1 MAGGAS
7 YGRGM
12 DLGLSAVVALV
23 VGGGGLIGSAV
34 GRALHAEGATVVL
47 GGRTQQT
54 LSAAAEA
61 IGADVQT
68 VVLDSGDDDSVRR
81 AVEGVVAR
89 HGSVGVLVNTAAP
102 SARTLDP
109 ARNSDPE
116 QVTQAFEAKAMGYL
130 RCANAV
136 LPGMR
141 EAGFGRVINIS
152 GQNAFLTASVTG
164 AVRNGAVAIL
174 SKALAD
180 ECAGSGVTVN
190 VVHPGIVRPDAATEV
205 EAGAPG
211 ESTPA
216 QVAAVVVF
224 LASRAAGAVS
234 GESVAVGHRVRGVSA
249 Y

>member
-1 MAGGAS
+1 
-7 YGRGM
+7 M
-12 DLGLSAVVALV
+12 DLGLNAVVTLV
-23 VGGGGLIGSAV
+23 VGGGGLIGTAV

-47 GGRTQQT
+47 GGRTQET
-54 LSAAAEA
+54 LTAAAEA
-61 IGADVQT
+61 IGGDVDT

-81 AVEGVVAR
+81 AVADIVAR
-89 HGSVGVLVNTAAP
+89 HGTIDVLVNTAAP

-109 ARNSDPE
+109 ERNSDPE

-136 LPGMR
+136 LPAMR
-141 EAGFGRVINIS
+141 QAGFGRVVNVS
-152 GQNAFLTASVTG
+152 GQNAFLTASITG

-180 ECAGSGVTVN
+180 DAAGTGVTVN
-190 VVHPGIVRPDAATEV
+190 VVHPGIVRADASVEV
-205 EAGAPG
+205 ERGSAG
-211 ESTPA
+211 ESTPE

-224 LASRAAGAVS
+224 LASRAAGSVS

>member
-1 MAGGAS
+1 
-7 YGRGM
+7 M
-12 DLGLSAVVALV
+12 DLGLNAVVTLV
-23 VGGGGLIGSAV
+23 VGGGGLIGTAV

-47 GGRTQQT
+47 GGRTQET
-54 LSAAAEA
+54 LTAAAEA
-61 IGADVQT
+61 IGGDVDT

-81 AVEGVVAR
+81 AVADIVAR
-89 HGSVGVLVNTAAP
+89 HGTIGVLVNTAAP

-109 ARNSDPE
+109 ERNSDPE
-116 QVTQAFEAKAMGYL
+116 QVTQAFAAKAMGYL

-136 LPGMR
+136 LPAMR
-141 EAGFGRVINIS
+141 QAGFGRVVNVS
-152 GQNAFLTASVTG
+152 GQNAFLTASITG

-180 ECAGSGVTVN
+180 DAAGTGVTVN
-190 VVHPGIVRPDAATEV
+190 VVHPGIVRADASVEV
-205 EAGAPG
+205 ERGSAG
-211 ESTPA
+211 ESTPE

-224 LASRAAGAVS
+224 LASRAAGSVS